1 MVVHQ
6 GKATR
11 SRAKV
16 AKLAKRGTSVATR
29 RFHNGEELPSSW
41 TEPTELLLRFHH
53 SRNCTKHN
61 CRCDYMDQPAASDEP
76 SQRSRPAELEMT
88 PAIEREID
96 FWRMTGNPP
105 FPELRL
111 TSPEYWLRFSTVDLR
126 LIHHIAGLSIDM
138 HKRGY
143 SACTVWAQK
152 MPV

>member
-1 MVVHQ
+1 MVHH
-6 GKATR
+6 GRATR

-16 AKLAKRGTSVATR
+16 VKLAKRGTSVATR
-29 RFHNGEELPSSW
+29 RSHNGKKQRQSW
-41 TEPTELLLRFHH
+41 TKPIGLLLKLHD

-61 CRCDYMDQPAASDEP
+61 CRCDYMDMPAASDEP
-76 SQRSRPAELEMT
+76 SQGSRPAELEMT
-88 PAIEREID
+88 SEIEREID

-111 TSPEYWLRFSTVDLR
+111 TTPEYWLRFSTVDLR
-126 LIHHIAGLSIDM
+126 LVHHIAGLSIDM

-143 SACTVWAQK
+143 AACTVWAQK